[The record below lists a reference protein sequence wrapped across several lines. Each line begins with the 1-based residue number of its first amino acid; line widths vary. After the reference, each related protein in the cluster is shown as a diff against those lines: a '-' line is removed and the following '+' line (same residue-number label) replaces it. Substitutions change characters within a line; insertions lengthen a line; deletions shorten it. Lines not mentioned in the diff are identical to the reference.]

1 MSPRVPEGNLK
12 LITALSTSP
21 ISLIWRT
28 NVIQVEN
35 ICDSYFREH
44 CIGINPDFSWKLSND
59 PSHDVNV
66 MDAAV
71 MEKATGSLEVGN
83 RRKRRVATQE
93 LDLLD
98 LSNFS

>member
-1 MSPRVPEGNLK
+1 MKTKIVCG
-12 LITALSTSP
+12 
-21 ISLIWRT
+21 
-28 NVIQVEN
+28 
-35 ICDSYFREH
+35 SYFGEH
-44 CIGINPDFSWKLSND
+44 CISIDPDFSWKLSND
-59 PSHDVNV
+59 PSHDINV

-71 MEKATGSLEVGN
+71 MEKATRSLQVGN